1 MISELKDEEILD
13 FLMNSD
19 FDGDYSPD
27 ELKYLLL
34 KWRYFYRSI
43 HSSMGRVKDDN
54 NAEIDKLKEEVSLLK
69 NQVSQLQIKNLKDD
83 ETISNLKKRKLSIKE
98 RISGKINFN
107 EDENSG
113 LPKA

>member
-19 FDGDYSPD
+19 FDGDYSPE
-27 ELKYLLL
+27 ELKYLLV

-43 HSSMGRVKDDN
+43 YSSMGRVKDDSS
-54 NAEIDKLKEEVSLLK
+54 AEVSKLNEEISLLK
-69 NQVSQLQIKNLKDD
+69 NQVTQLQIKNLKDS
-83 ETISNLKKRKLSIKE
+83 EALSALKKRKLTIGE
-98 RISGKINFN
+98 RFSGKIKFD